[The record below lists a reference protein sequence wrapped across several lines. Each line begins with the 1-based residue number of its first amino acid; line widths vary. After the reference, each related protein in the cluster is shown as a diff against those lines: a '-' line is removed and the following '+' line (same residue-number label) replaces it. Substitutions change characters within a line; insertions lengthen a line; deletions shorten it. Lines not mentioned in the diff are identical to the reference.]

1 MDVEDIKKA
10 VAITKEYKETFD
22 IIGDLDIELKK
33 LEEKKNMVLEKLKDI
48 EQRELE
54 LTKQLK
60 EKYGELDYNEILNY
74 VVSNPLVL

>member
-22 IIGDLDIELKK
+22 IIGDLDLELKK
-33 LEEKKNMVLEKLKDI
+33 LEEKKNLVLEKLKDV

-74 VVSNPLVL
+74 VMNNT

>member
-1 MDVEDIKKA
+1 MDIEDIKKA
-10 VAITKEYKETFD
+10 VAITKEYKETFNV
-22 IIGDLDIELKK
+22 INDLDIELKK
-33 LEEKKNMVLEKLKDI
+33 LEEKKNLVLEKLKDI

>member
-1 MDVEDIKKA
+1 MDIEDIKKA

-22 IIGDLDIELKK
+22 IINDIDLELKK
-33 LEEKKNMVLEKLKDI
+33 LEEKKNLVLEKLKDI

-74 VVSNPLVL
+74 VMSNT

>member
-10 VAITKEYKETFD
+10 VEITKEYKETFD
-22 IIGDLDIELKK
+22 IIGDLDLELKK
-33 LEEKKNMVLEKLKDI
+33 LEAKKNEVLEKLKDI

-54 LTKQLK
+54 ITKQLK

-74 VVSNPLVL
+74 VLNNT

>member
-1 MDVEDIKKA
+1 MDIEDIKKA

-22 IIGDLDIELKK
+22 IINDLDLELKK
-33 LEEKKNMVLEKLKDI
+33 LEEKKNLVLEKLKDI

-74 VVSNPLVL
+74 VMNNT

>member
-1 MDVEDIKKA
+1 MNIEDIKKA

-22 IIGDLDIELKK
+22 IINDLDLELKK
-33 LEEKKNMVLEKLKDI
+33 LEEKKNLVLEKLKDI

-74 VVSNPLVL
+74 VMSNT

>member
-1 MDVEDIKKA
+1 MDIEDIKKA

-22 IIGDLDIELKK
+22 IINDLDLELKK
-33 LEEKKNMVLEKLKDI
+33 LEEKKNLVLEKLKDI

-74 VVSNPLVL
+74 VMSNT

>member
-22 IIGDLDIELKK
+22 IIGDLNIELKK
-33 LEEKKNMVLEKLKDI
+33 LEKKKNLVLEKLKDI

>member
-1 MDVEDIKKA
+1 MNIEDIKKA

-22 IIGDLDIELKK
+22 IINDLDLELKK
-33 LEEKKNMVLEKLKDI
+33 LEEKKNLVLEKLKGI

-74 VVSNPLVL
+74 VMSNT